1 MPDNA
6 QIAKLVMEDV
16 NNQGKMELIDQHYD
30 PSYKGHETLNPNVSR
45 DQLKT
50 DVQMYRTAFPD
61 LNVKVDE
68 VVAAGDNVLLRWTA
82 RGTHKG
88 PFLGAA
94 ATSKPMKTQG
104 ITVYTFRNG
113 KIVEEWTQW
122 DAYNMIRDLG
132 IVSQVQPQRAQ
143 ASP

>member
-6 QIAKLVMEDV
+6 QIAKLVMEEV
-16 NNQGKMELIDQHYD
+16 NNTGKMELIDQHYD

-68 VVAAGDNVLLRWTA
+68 VAAAGEKVLLRWTA

-94 ATSKPMKTQG
+94 ATNKPMKTQG

-122 DAYNMIRDLG
+122 DAYNTIRDLG
-132 IVSQVQPQRAQ
+132 IISQVQPQRAQ

>member
-1 MPDNA
+1 MD
-6 QIAKLVMEDV
+6 LV
-16 NNQGKMELIDQHYD
+16 DQHVD
-30 PSYKGHETLNPNVSR
+30 PSYKGHETLSPNLSR

-50 DVQMYRTAFPD
+50 NTQMYRTAFPD
-61 LNVKVDE
+61 LNVKIDE
-68 VVAAGDNVLLRWTA
+68 VAAAGEKVLLRWTA

-88 PFLGAA
+88 PFMGA
-94 ATSKPMKTQG
+94 SPSGKPMKTQG

-122 DAYNMIRDLG
+122 DAYGMIRELG
-132 IVSQVQPQRAQ
+132 ILSQVQPPRAQ